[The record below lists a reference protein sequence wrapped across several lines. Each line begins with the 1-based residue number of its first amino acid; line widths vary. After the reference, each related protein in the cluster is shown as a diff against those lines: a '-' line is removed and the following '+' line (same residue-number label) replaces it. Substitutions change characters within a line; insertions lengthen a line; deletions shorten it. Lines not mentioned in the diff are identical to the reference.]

1 MKKFYTTLL
10 LALVAMTASAQEQND
25 TTYVMLD
32 FNQNPWSYP
41 VRTVTKGWAPDYKD
55 WDSPGGLLEDKDF
68 SWPIAEGSSKK
79 VKVTVTPVDLNFYEK
94 ISVYAAYE
102 LNEAE
107 AASLHINAGLTKM
120 LYTQP
125 STTMRFEA
133 PAGYK
138 FGKLVFYNYRT
149 SNFIVG
155 DEYDEE
161 HQYIY
166 DKTPFTQKLKFWTP
180 ASPHKNTYGN
190 QMWDGDEKNI
200 LFNNP
205 DFSAVFVKVDMRLV
219 PDGSSGISNLQT
231 TKKESNTMTTLD
243 GRTVNKSE
251 GLRKGVY
258 IVDGKKVVVK

>member
-1 MKKFYTTLL
+1 MKKIYTTLL
-10 LALVAMTASAQEQND
+10 LALVALTASAQND

-32 FNQNPWSYP
+32 FNQNPWDYP
-41 VRTVTKGWAPDYKD
+41 VRTVTKGWAPDYTD
-55 WDSPGGLLEDKDF
+55 WDSPGAILADKDF
-68 SWPIAEGSSKK
+68 SCPIASGSSEK
-79 VKVTVTPVDLNFYEK
+79 VKVTLTAVDLDEYNK
-94 ISVYAAYE
+94 VSVYAACE

-107 AASLHINAGLTKM
+107 VSSLGVNVGMVNM

-125 STTMRFEA
+125 GTTMRFEA
-133 PAGYK
+133 PTGYK

-161 HQYIY
+161 HSYVY
-166 DKTPFTQKLKFWTP
+166 NNNTFTNKLRFWTP

-205 DFSAVFVKVDMRLV
+205 DFSAVFVKVDIRLV
-219 PDGSSGISNLQT
+219 PDGSSGINNLQA
-231 TKKESNTMTTLD
+231 TKKETATMTTLD

-251 GLRKGVY
+251 SMRKGVY

>member
-32 FNQNPWSYP
+32 FNQNPWGYP

-55 WDSPGGLLEDKDF
+55 WDSPGALLEDKDF
-68 SWPIAEGSSKK
+68 SCPIANGSSEK
-79 VKVTVTPVDLNFYEK
+79 VKVTVTAVDLNYFEE

-107 AASLHINAGLTKM
+107 VASLGINAGLTNM
-120 LYTQP
+120 LYTRP
-125 STTMRFEA
+125 GTTMRFEA

-138 FGKLVFYNYRT
+138 FGKLVFYDYRGA
-149 SNFIVG
+149 NFLVG
-155 DEYDEE
+155 DDYEE
-161 HQYIY
+161 VHSYIY
-166 DKTPFTQKLKFWTP
+166 NNTEFTTKYKFWTP
-180 ASPHKNTYGN
+180 TSPKKNKYDN

-200 LFNNP
+200 LFNCP
-205 DFSAVFVKVDMRLV
+205 TFSGVIVKVDMRLV
-219 PDGSSGISNLQT
+219 SDGSSGISNLQT